1 MLLQLFS
8 FSNLISNTLR
18 DRSFASLSTQSIF
31 FYHSTSNFFK
41 VLYKE
46 TTQLYSF
53 IIVKTK
59 VTAQRVAEVLSS
71 PSGVHVSA
79 LDLMSQASRGLS
91 LSLSCLSPTPSLSP
105 SLSHFV
111 SLSLSLQALTVE
123 LP

>member
-31 FYHSTSNFFK
+31 FYHSTSNFSK

-46 TTQLYSF
+46 ITQLYSF

>member
-1 MLLQLFS
+1 M
-8 FSNLISNTLR
+8 
-18 DRSFASLSTQSIF
+18 
-31 FYHSTSNFFK
+31 SNFSK

-46 TTQLYSF
+46 TTQLYGF

-59 VTAQRVAEVLSS
+59 VTAQRVSEVLSS

-79 LDLMSQASRGLS
+79 PDLMSQASRGLS

-105 SLSHFV
+105 HLSHVV

>member
-31 FYHSTSNFFK
+31 FYHSTSNFSK

-59 VTAQRVAEVLSS
+59 VTAQRVVEVLSS

>member
-31 FYHSTSNFFK
+31 FYHSTSNFSK

-111 SLSLSLQALTVE
+111 TLSVSPGTNS
-123 LP
+123 